1 MKRTK
6 TISLLLIIFILIGL
20 LPMNAL
26 AAGNDKT
33 TRTVY
38 LHAQG
43 ENPQLTTNN
52 STVYMGENADIY
64 FAVNN
69 QVLGIIAVADTVK
82 STSAKAISELI
93 EMGIEVIMLTGD
105 NMQTA
110 RAISEKV
117 GNPKVIAEVYP
128 NDKEKEIRIL
138 QKHGKKVA
146 MVGDG
151 INDAPALVRA
161 DVGIAIGAGTD
172 IAIESADIVLMK
184 SELTD
189 VPETIR
195 LSKAV
200 MRNIKQNLFWA
211 FIYNIIGIPVAA
223 GIFYLSFA
231 LKLSPM
237 IAAFAMS
244 FSSVFVVT
252 NALRLKWFKF
262 NKYDTKIEEQKG
274 EIKME
279 KTLVIEGM
287 ACGHCVMHV
296 KNALSKVDGV
306 SNVEVILESKQATV
320 TLEKEVSNDELKAVV
335 EEAGYQVVE
344 LN

>member
-1 MKRTK
+1 M
-6 TISLLLIIFILIGL
+6 
-20 LPMNAL
+20 
-26 AAGNDKT
+26 
-33 TRTVY
+33 
-38 LHAQG
+38 
-43 ENPQLTTNN
+43 
-52 STVYMGENADIY
+52 
-64 FAVNN
+64 
-69 QVLGIIAVADTVK
+69 LGIIAVADCVK
-82 STSAKAISELI
+82 TTSAKAISDLN
-93 EMGIEVIMLTGD
+93 EMGIEVIILTGD
-105 NMQTA
+105 NLQTA
-110 RAISEKV
+110 KAISEKI

-223 GIFYLSFA
+223 GVFYLSFA

-335 EEAGYQVVE
+335 EEAGYQIVE
-344 LN
+344 IN